1 MYLVPT
7 DDEFVESIAKTIAR
21 NRMHSDASN
30 AMEEMIGIPLEESN
44 SLESTFDEIFNN
56 LWSGTS
62 PTDARQRGL
71 YRSDALAAIRAINL
85 KLITSH

>member
-21 NRMHSDASN
+21 NRMHLDVSN
-30 AMEEMIGIPLEESN
+30 EMEEMIGISLETSE

-62 PTDARQRGL
+62 STDARQRNL
-71 YRSDALAAIRAINL
+71 YKSDALAAIRAINL

>member
-30 AMEEMIGIPLEESN
+30 AMEEMIGMPLETSD
-44 SLESTFDEIFNN
+44 SLENTFDEIFNN
-56 LWSGTS
+56 LWSGTGA
-62 PTDARQRGL
+62 TDARQRDL
-71 YRSDALAAIRAINL
+71 YKSDALAAIRAINL
-85 KLITSH
+85 KLITSP